1 MSALPRA
8 SDPLPSPHPNPARGG
23 LELRDIETAPV
34 YELRLDGVTTDATL
48 RKQLLGGLRS
58 GVARLS
64 APLQR
69 VVLDIAVLRPGQ
81 PLGGPLQCRVTVT
94 LRNSAPL
101 LAYAIDRDP
110 ARGATRAM
118 ERLHTKMNDAARGGP
133 R

>member
-1 MSALPRA
+1 V
-8 SDPLPSPHPNPARGG
+8 PSSRPNPARAGF
-23 LELRDIETAPV
+23 ELGDIEPASV
-34 YELRLDGVTTDATL
+34 FELHLDGVTTDVTL
-48 RKQLLGGLRS
+48 REQLLGELRS

-64 APLQR
+64 TPPRR
-69 VVLDIAVLRPGQ
+69 VALDIAVLRPGQ

-101 LAYAIDRDP
+101 VAYAIDRDP